1 MVIKKR
7 NQVHGRG
14 KKYGKD
20 RINTNRVG
28 VTLNRIFTS
37 ERTFA
42 ILLILVFVL
51 GSVSIVKAKGWLI
64 PKQSEVKVD
73 NGVIRLNS
81 LSLEQKIAQMVIV
94 QGDVTS
100 RQAWK
105 NMQVGGIHLFAR
117 QNDHV
122 FRNTIL
128 DFQYKQKIPFFVSV
142 DLEGCVNPFQNYKR
156 FPAASDIKEVG
167 GAFTKGFREGEF
179 LKDLGVNLNFAP
191 VVDLN
196 DDIWKCRAF
205 PGDEKIISEKAQA
218 YVLGLQNNG
227 VIATVKHYPGKT
239 LVVRD
244 LHKFVVNAE
253 ISGMDI
259 EPYKYL
265 FDKGDVK
272 AVMVSH
278 IITNGEIDSEGVPSV
293 VSKRVVDNIKAEFE
307 GLIISD
313 EIHMLGL
320 KSFFNNLDEMYVAV
334 FKAGNDIVL
343 NFDANPNEVY
353 RMIQVVRNAVFRGD
367 IPISQIDASVTKILE
382 MKGFKVR

>member
-1 MVIKKR
+1 MVVKKR
-7 NQVHGRG
+7 SERYSIS
-14 KKYGKD
+14 KKNSKD
-20 RINTNRVG
+20 RYHSSKINFRFSP
-28 VTLNRIFTS
+28 IFTS
-37 ERTFA
+37 QRTFA
-42 ILLILVFVL
+42 ILLILVFIL

-64 PKQSEVKVD
+64 PRQPEIKVD
-73 NGVIRLNS
+73 NGVIRLHS
-81 LSLEQKIAQMVIV
+81 LSLEQKIAQMIIV

-142 DLEGCVNPFQNYKR
+142 DLEGCVNPFQNYKQ

-205 PGDEKIISEKAQA
+205 PGDEKVISEKAQA

-244 LHKFVVNAE
+244 PHKFVVNAE
-253 ISGMDI
+253 INGMDI
-259 EPYKYL
+259 EPYRYL

-278 IITNGEIDSEGVPSV
+278 IITDGEINSEGVPSV
-293 VSKRVVDNIKAEFE
+293 VSKKVIDEIKTEFE
-307 GLIISD
+307 GLVISD

-320 KSFFNNLDEMYVAV
+320 KSFFNNLDEMYIAV
-334 FKAGNDIVL
+334 FKAGNDVIL
-343 NFDANPNEVY
+343 NFDANPNEVH
-353 RMIQVVRNAVFRGD
+353 RMIQVVRNAVFRGE
-367 IPISQIDASVTKILE
+367 IPASQIDSSVTKILKT
-382 MKGFKVR
+382 KGFRVK